1 MKSRSARRPRD
12 RSSMKVGAGYMRARV
27 RTLRWCVLTALATIA
42 MLGSV
47 ASPAGADPKPKLVSI
62 SVTPTNPVIPRDGH
76 TVKLTATGT
85 FSDGSTLDIS
95 NTLTWSTSNIA
106 AALVDSSGVAS
117 TVLPG
122 TATITARTPMG
133 KRLSGS
139 TTITVTDYTS
149 LLIVPDPP
157 HIDPVYV
164 ALGDAAQLR
173 AIATYTDASTVDL
186 TNTVTWTSTA
196 TNVASVDSQ
205 GVVTTAV
212 ATGTAT
218 ITARYNSALTDTI
231 RVNVLSAELR
241 RVDITPDSVSA
252 SVGGS
257 VQFIAAGTYSDRTT
271 QVLVGS
277 CSPADQQVLWSST
290 DPSAVDISCTGLAT
304 VTAGTP
310 GDTITIQA
318 STTETAIAPTGVPHS
333 VTLSDATTLVII

>member
-1 MKSRSARRPRD
+1 VTGLS
-12 RSSMKVGAGYMRARV
+12 
-27 RTLRWCVLTALATIA
+27 TIA
-42 MLGSV
+42 LLGAV
-47 ASPAGADPKPKLVSI
+47 ASPAGADSKLKLVSI
-62 SVTPTNPVIPRDGH
+62 SLTPTNPVIPRDGH

-85 FSDGSTLDIS
+85 FSDGSTFDIS
-95 NTLTWSTSNIA
+95 NTLTWSTSNTA

-133 KRLSGS
+133 KKLSGS

-149 LLIVPDPP
+149 LVIVPDPP

-186 TNTVTWTSTA
+186 TNTVPWSSNH
-196 TNVASVDSQ
+196 TNVATVTQ
-205 GVVTTAV
+205 GFVSTAL
-212 ATGTAT
+212 ATGAAT
-218 ITARYNSALTDTI
+218 ITARFNATLADTI
-231 RVNVLSAELR
+231 PINVSAAELR
-241 RVDITPDSVSA
+241 RIDITPDAVSA
-252 SVGGS
+252 TVGS
-257 VQFIAAGTYSDRTT
+257 SIQFIAVGTYSDITT
-271 QVLVGS
+271 QNLVGS
-277 CSPADQQVLWSST
+277 CTPADQQVSWSST

-333 VTLSDATTLVII
+333 VTLSDATTLVIL